1 MFKVEFTF
9 LEIEESDYLKKISSS
24 IFFFFFYSVQQQI
37 QHATS

>member
-24 IFFFFFYSVQQQI
+24 IFKIFFK
-37 QHATS
+37 